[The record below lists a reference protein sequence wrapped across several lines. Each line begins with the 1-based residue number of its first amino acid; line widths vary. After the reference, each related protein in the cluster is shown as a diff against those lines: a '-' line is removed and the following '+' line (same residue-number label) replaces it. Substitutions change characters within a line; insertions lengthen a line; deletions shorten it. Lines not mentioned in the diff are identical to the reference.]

1 MREQFPSATVEV
13 GMMSEQSYKL
23 FQGISPETLELFGTM
38 LGLDTQA
45 DGQENEAFQTYLKL
59 AKSNRSALKRLIE
72 RKGISGYSEDA
83 SRVLASFIYSNAR
96 QTASNLHVGEI
107 MNGVNDIPRD
117 MGEAKDAAVKLARYT
132 MDPQEEAQAIRGLL
146 FAQYLGGSIAS
157 AAINALQPAQVT
169 FPYLSQ
175 FVGMKRSAALMTQA
189 VRDSLKKATGDKKLD
204 AMLKQ
209 AEEEGIVSPQE
220 IFQLMAQAQGKATLK
235 AGDGTKAGDAA
246 ALASNTLSRLSLG
259 WGKVFSIPEQFNR
272 RTTFIAAYRAA
283 VEKGEANPYEF
294 AKQAVKETQLV
305 YNKGNRPEWARG
317 TIGAL
322 AFTFKTYSISYVEL
336 LQRMAA
342 SGPEGRRAAAL
353 MVGVL
358 FMMAG
363 AGGLP
368 GVEDAEDVVDGIAQR
383 VFGLNFQ
390 TRQLRQEWLANTFGE
405 GAARFV
411 ENGLSGLP
419 WSPTDVSG
427 RLGLGNLV
435 PGTGLFVKK
444 QDYGRDVAEL
454 AGPAADMTRRFL
466 EGAGYLLQGEIAKA
480 GEIVSPV
487 AVRNLIQGG
496 RMAMTDQYAD
506 AKGRKVVETDA
517 TDAALKAIGFQPAD
531 VSKVQ
536 DATRTV
542 QQMVA
547 LNKIRE
553 SEIADKWAKA
563 LATQDQEGVQEAREE
578 LANWNRRNPDSP
590 IRINMSQVL
599 KRVRALKEDKA
610 SRMAR
615 TAPKEIRQEVRAALE
630 GR

>member
-1 MREQFPSATVEV
+1 M
-13 GMMSEQSYKL
+13 
-23 FQGISPETLELFGTM
+23 
-38 LGLDTQA
+38 
-45 DGQENEAFQTYLKL
+45 
-59 AKSNRSALKRLIE
+59 
-72 RKGISGYSEDA
+72 
-83 SRVLASFIYSNAR
+83 
-96 QTASNLHVGEI
+96 
-107 MNGVNDIPRD
+107 
-117 MGEAKDAAVKLARYT
+117 
-132 MDPQEEAQAIRGLL
+132 
-146 FAQYLGGSIAS
+146 
-157 AAINALQPAQVT
+157 
-169 FPYLSQ
+169 
-175 FVGMKRSAALMTQA
+175 
-189 VRDSLKKATGDKKLD
+189 
-204 AMLKQ
+204 
-209 AEEEGIVSPQE
+209 
-220 IFQLMAQAQGKATLK
+220 
-235 AGDGTKAGDAA
+235 
-246 ALASNTLSRLSLG
+246 ASNTLSRLSLG